1 MVGCKKKC
9 GGISIE
15 IYATSLSKKI
25 STPSFAKEDIW
36 LEARQSQSKLHSKH
50 SDLKYLHVNLK
61 YFWRAPKAQIVIIVK
76 KSWFRAF
83 LGQWYLFL
91 LSNQSLL
98 RKIQSLQL
106 KKYKESPCLKKQVMS
121 PLHKLI
127 VRQIYQSCV
136 TDFTL
141 QGVLPGFL
149 TSATWA
155 RQLWRVL
162 FLCFLKHFSNRNIF
176 MWKYQAWSFTKISK
190 ERAGDWT
197 AGIPT
202 WVEVSSKSGFFG
214 WDLSNCDNCGWIE
227 KQRQHSRYS
236 GGFCLR
242 NIIMLVE
249 AGMELLSCDLSCL
262 SSYPRSGQPEY
273 LKEASI

>member
-1 MVGCKKKC
+1 MVPVTFIRSVITEKD
-9 GGISIE
+9 SELAIE
-15 IYATSLSKKI
+15 KVQRVSLFEKSGDEPLAQTDC
-25 STPSFAKEDIW
+25 S
-36 LEARQSQSKLHSKH
+36 
-50 SDLKYLHVNLK
+50 SDLPILRNRFHTSRGSSRISHVCNLSQ
-61 YFWRAPKAQIVIIVK
+61 AT
-76 KSWFRAF
+76 
-83 LGQWYLFL
+83 L
-91 LSNQSLL
+91 
-98 RKIQSLQL
+98 
-106 KKYKESPCLKKQVMS
+106 ESFVFM
-121 PLHKLI
+121 
-127 VRQIYQSCV
+127 Y
-136 TDFTL
+136 
-141 QGVLPGFL
+141 
-149 TSATWA
+149 
-155 RQLWRVL
+155 
-162 FLCFLKHFSNRNIF
+162 LCFLEHFSNRNIF
-176 MWKYQAWSFTKISK
+176 MWKYQAWSFAKISK

-227 KQRQHSRYS
+227 KQRQHSRYY

>member
-1 MVGCKKKC
+1 MGGCKKKR

-15 IYATSLSKKI
+15 IFATSLSKKI
-25 STPSFAKEDIW
+25 STPSLWRFAKEDIW

-61 YFWRAPKAQIVIIVK
+61 YFWRAPKVQIVRKK
-76 KSWFRAF
+76 KSHYLELFLYHRTCFFYQISLYREKFRAC
-83 LGQWYLFL
+83 
-91 LSNQSLL
+91 
-98 RKIQSLQL
+98 RL

-162 FLCFLKHFSNRNIF
+162 FLCFLEHFSKRILC
-176 MWKYQAWSFTKISK
+176 
-190 ERAGDWT
+190 E
-197 AGIPT
+197 
-202 WVEVSSKSGFFG
+202 
-214 WDLSNCDNCGWIE
+214 
-227 KQRQHSRYS
+227 
-236 GGFCLR
+236 
-242 NIIMLVE
+242 
-249 AGMELLSCDLSCL
+249 
-262 SSYPRSGQPEY
+262 
-273 LKEASI
+273 SIRHGALQK